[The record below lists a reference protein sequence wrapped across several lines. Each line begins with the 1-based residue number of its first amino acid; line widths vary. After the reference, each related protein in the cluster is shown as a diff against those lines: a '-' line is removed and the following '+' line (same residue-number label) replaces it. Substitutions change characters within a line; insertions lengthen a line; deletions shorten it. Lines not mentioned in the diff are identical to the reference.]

1 MKYIAVGIGGI
12 VGALARYELGQ
23 WVGIHSVDSFPLAT
37 WSANM
42 IGSFLLA
49 FLTMYLFRMKHVS
62 QVIVSSIGT
71 GMIGS
76 FTTFSTVSVETL
88 KFMQHEAFLM
98 AFYYV
103 STSVV
108 GGLLF
113 SLFGFYLGNALYEKS
128 MKKEGAL

>member
-12 VGALARYELGQ
+12 VGALARYGLGQ
-23 WVGIHSVDSFPLAT
+23 WIGTPSVDSFPLAT
-37 WSANM
+37 WLANM
-42 IGSFLLA
+42 IGSFFLA

-62 QVIVSSIGT
+62 QTVMNSVGT

-76 FTTFSTVSVETL
+76 FTTFSTFSVETL
-88 KFMQHEAFLM
+88 KLMQHEAFFM

-103 STSVV
+103 STSIV
-108 GGLLF
+108 GGLLL
-113 SLFGFYLGNALYEKS
+113 SLFGFYLGNTLYEKS

>member
-12 VGALARYELGQ
+12 VGALARYGLEQ
-23 WVGIHSVDSFPLAT
+23 WIGTSSVDAFPLET

-62 QVIVSSIGT
+62 YVIINSIGT

-76 FTTFSTVSVETL
+76 FTTFSMFSVETL
-88 KFMQHEAFLM
+88 KLMQHEAFFM

-103 STSVV
+103 STSIV
-108 GGLLF
+108 GGLLL
-113 SLFGFYLGNALYEKS
+113 SLFGFYLGNVLYEKR
-128 MKKEGAL
+128 MKKEGTR